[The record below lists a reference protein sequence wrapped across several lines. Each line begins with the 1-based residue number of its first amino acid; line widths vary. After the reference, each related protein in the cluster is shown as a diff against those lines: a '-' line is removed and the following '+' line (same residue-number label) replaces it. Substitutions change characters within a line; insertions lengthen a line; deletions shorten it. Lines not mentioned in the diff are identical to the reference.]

1 MNPNDL
7 LFFWK
12 VFTRQNKAN
21 LPSNQNK
28 GHERVPGTWYTHIEV
43 TYAHRTFCHP
53 ILPSQYSPHKLRKN
67 FWLDPFLVA
76 IWVKHNPESTSCES
90 SYFPGGGNS
99 NMLCLFSPKI
109 GEDEPNFDVH
119 IFEEGWRNN
128 HQLDGSG
135 NPIRNRP
142 QFLRFRLEAQKK
154 VARKSVVEFPLPCNP
169 PHRCFCCLGN
179 QPDTRRKV
187 GNPERVW
194 GGVQKCPKHV
204 LTVLTRWVLMDGWI
218 GWMIDWRI

>member
-119 IFEEGWRNN
+119 IFEEGWRTTTNWMDLGIQYETDPSSLGFDWKPKKKWQEN
-128 HQLDGSG
+128 QLLNS
-135 NPIRNRP
+135 
-142 QFLRFRLEAQKK
+142 
-154 VARKSVVEFPLPCNP
+154 PCLATHP
-169 PHRCFCCLGN
+169 TGVF
-179 QPDTRRKV
+179 V
-187 GNPERVW
+187 VW
-194 GGVQKCPKHV
+194 GTNRIPGGRWGILRGFGEGSKNVQN
-204 LTVLTRWVLMDGWI
+204 MS
-218 GWMIDWRI
+218 